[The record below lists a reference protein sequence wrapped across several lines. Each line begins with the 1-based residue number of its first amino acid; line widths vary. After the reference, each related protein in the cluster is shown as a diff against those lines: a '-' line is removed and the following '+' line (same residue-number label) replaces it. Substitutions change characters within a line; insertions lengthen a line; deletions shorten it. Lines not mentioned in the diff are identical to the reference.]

1 MTLTRWIYFFALLA
15 YVAWLT
21 LRASR
26 KRPLSSWPHEA
37 LKLTVCTLL
46 PPIGWF
52 TVLVWILSHD
62 LRWEKPLGIVT
73 SAIMTIVAAILFVGW
88 IGIGMNRGEHP
99 ESFYLFQFAAWFAV
113 PAALWTSWIRS
124 IRLERKNA
132 GN

>member
-1 MTLTRWIYFFALLA
+1 MTLARWIYFFALLA
-15 YVAWLT
+15 YVACLT

-26 KRPLSSWPHEA
+26 KRLPSGWPYEA

-52 TVLVWILSHD
+52 TVLEWILSRD

-73 SAIMTIVAAILFVGW
+73 SVIITIVAAIFFFGW
-88 IGIGMNRGEHP
+88 IGIGMNRWEHT

-113 PAALWTSWIRS
+113 PAAMWTSWIRS
-124 IRLERKNA
+124 MRLERKKA